1 MAEKKNVV
9 KISSLFSKHLE
20 KLMQGFSD
28 KSFGL
33 LLENPTLSEYWIFVC
48 FGSLNSSKTF
58 KALLKNTP

>member
-1 MAEKKNVV
+1 MEEKKNVV

-33 LLENPTLSEYWIFVC
+33 LLENPTLSEY
-48 FGSLNSSKTF
+48 
-58 KALLKNTP
+58 